1 MLDVPSGKGF
11 LEIQGAPLY
20 YEAAGQGY
28 PLLLLHAGVADS
40 RMWNEQVAV
49 FSRYYTTI
57 RYDLRGF
64 GRSVFPQGP
73 FAHHDDPA
81 ALLSSLNVSK
91 AHVIGISFGGKVAL
105 DFTLA
110 HPELV
115 ASLILIAPSVGGHN
129 QPPEVLHL
137 NEQEEALLER
147 GDLEGATEL
156 NLRLWVDGPKRTP
169 EQVDPVVRQRI
180 HDMQYHALAIP
191 QPTEAE
197 EIALRPP
204 AIERL
209 SEVHVPTLIIVGDY
223 DILDK
228 QALAEQL
235 TTEIPMAKIVRI
247 PQVAH
252 MLTMEKPEEFND
264 IVLEFLRKQ

>member
-1 MLDVPSGKGF
+1 MVDVPPGTGF
-11 LEIQGAPLY
+11 LEIQDAALY
-20 YEAAGQGY
+20 YEVAGQGY

-40 RMWNEQVAV
+40 RMWDEQIVA
-49 FSRYYTTI
+49 FSKHYTTI

-64 GRSVFPQGP
+64 GKSVFPQRP

-81 ALLSSLNVSK
+81 ALLSALGVSK

-105 DFTLA
+105 DFTLT

-115 ASLILIAPSVGGHN
+115 ASLILIAPSVGGHP
-129 QPPEVLHL
+129 QPSEVLHL
-137 NEQEEALLER
+137 NEQEEVLLER

-156 NLRLWVDGPKRTP
+156 NLRLWVDGPKRTLG
-169 EQVDPVVRQRI
+169 QVNPVVRQRV

-197 EIALRPP
+197 EIALKPL

-209 SEVHVPTLIIVGDY
+209 GEVRVPTLIIVGDY
-223 DILDK
+223 DIPDK
-228 QALAEQL
+228 QALAAQL
-235 TTEIPMAKIVRI
+235 ATEIPLAKLVCIT
-247 PQVAH
+247 QVAH
-252 MLTMEKPEEFND
+252 MLTMEKPEEFNH

>member
-1 MLDVPSGKGF
+1 MVDMSARAGF
-11 LEIQGAPLY
+11 LNIQSAPLY
-20 YEAAGQGY
+20 YEVAGQGS

-40 RMWNEQVAV
+40 RMWDEQIAV
-49 FSRYYTTI
+49 FSKHYTTI

-64 GRSVFPQGP
+64 GKSVFPPGP

-81 ALLSSLNVSK
+81 ALLSGLNISK

-156 NLRLWVDGPKRTP
+156 NLRLWLDGPKRTP
-169 EQVDPVVRQRI
+169 GQVNPVVRQRV

-191 QPTEAE
+191 QPAEAE
-197 EIALRPP
+197 EIALKPL

-209 SEVHVPTLIIVGDY
+209 GEVCVPTLVIVGDY
-223 DILDK
+223 DIPDK

-235 TTEIPMAKIVRI
+235 ATEFPMAKLVRI

-264 IVLEFLRKQ
+264 IVLEFLQK